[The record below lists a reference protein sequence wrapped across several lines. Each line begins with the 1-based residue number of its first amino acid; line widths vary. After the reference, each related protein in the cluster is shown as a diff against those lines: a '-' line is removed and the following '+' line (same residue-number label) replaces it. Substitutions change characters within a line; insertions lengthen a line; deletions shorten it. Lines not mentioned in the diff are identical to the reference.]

1 MLKYSRDLTL
11 NQNVIDGLLKCLLNV
26 QNKKDEFVKK
36 NAGEYNLSA
45 KRDYKKLFEK
55 IDVFQLSES
64 DLPLLDPN
72 QQGCFV
78 KISNYRE
85 PPNDSLET
93 PENHKRSHSPPLTST
108 EVRPFMQG
116 DMFDIT
122 AVPSQ
127 VIQVPNIAD
136 ET

>member
-1 MLKYSRDLTL
+1 MLRYSRDLTL

-36 NAGEYNLSA
+36 NAGQDNLAA

-55 IDVFQLSES
+55 IDVFQLSPS
-64 DLPLLDPN
+64 DWPLLDPN
-72 QQGCFV
+72 LQDCFV

-85 PPNDSLET
+85 PPTDSLET
-93 PENHKRSHSPPLTST
+93 PQNHTRSDSPPLSSP
-108 EVRPFMQG
+108 EARPFMKG

-127 VIQVPNIAD
+127 VVQVPNIAD